1 MSGSGFK
8 TFNSGDVLTASDV
21 QNYLMDQAVTQ
32 FATTA
37 ARDAAI
43 TSPFEGQ
50 FAYSLADDSYYVYS
64 GSAWIPYN
72 ITWKSYTP
80 TINNVT
86 LGSGYTLSASY
97 CQIGKLVQ
105 VNFYFALGST
115 SAVTGDVNFSLPLNQ
130 ASSNRSGSAG
140 VATVVDA
147 SPATRYAGTVLLSGT
162 PGYAFIRVMNASGTY
177 VTNTALSS
185 SIPIA
190 TWATSDSISANVI
203 YEAA

>member
-1 MSGSGFK
+1 MAGAGFK
-8 TFNSGDVLTASDV
+8 TFAVGEKLTASDV
-21 QNYLMDQAVTQ
+21 NTYLMEQSVME

-43 TSPFEGQ
+43 ASPSEGM
-50 FAYSLADDSYYVYS
+50 FAYSAADDSYYVYS
-64 GSAWIPYN
+64 GSAWMPYN
-72 ITWKSYTP
+72 IVWKSYTP
-80 TINNVT
+80 TLSNVT
-86 LGSGYTLSASY
+86 LGSGYTLSAAWA
-97 CQIGKLVQ
+97 QLGELVV

-115 SAVTGDVNFSLPLNQ
+115 SAITGDVSFSLPVNQ
-130 ASSNRSGSAG
+130 ASSNRSISAG
-140 VATVVDA
+140 LATVVDA

-185 SIPIA
+185 SVPIA
-190 TWATSDSISANVI
+190 VWATSDAISANVI